1 MLKIVVLHDILV
13 ETVIQLFFQDAL
25 NINFKRTELV
35 CNINLLFTVT
45 FDQMNASLLNK
56 IVYITV
62 FIITLI
68 RHIKLNSCLSI
79 CLCNYTD
86 VIYNVILY
94 SSVFCPLFFKIYK

>member
-13 ETVIQLFFQDAL
+13 ETVIQLFFQDTL
-25 NINFKRTELV
+25 NIHFKRTELV

-62 FIITLI
+62 FIINIDQTHQAKQL
-68 RHIKLNSCLSI
+68 LV
-79 CLCNYTD
+79 Y
-86 VIYNVILY
+86 
-94 SSVFCPLFFKIYK
+94 LFV